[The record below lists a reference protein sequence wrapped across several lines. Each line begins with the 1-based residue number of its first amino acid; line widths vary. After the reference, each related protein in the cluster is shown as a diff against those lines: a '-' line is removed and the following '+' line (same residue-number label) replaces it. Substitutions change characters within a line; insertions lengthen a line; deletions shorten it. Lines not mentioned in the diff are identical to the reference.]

1 MLYVRVYLQC
11 ITANP
16 VTSANVCVC
25 GCMWCHLF
33 QSRFSELPLKQN
45 PMSHS
50 LSSCCSPSPALDF
63 SLLLKSSLD
72 RTTWIGFLLQRKQS
86 LFFPNSKCI
95 LPTEKSITI
104 NQISWRKKIK
114 QKPGTCWDGSSR
126 GCHSLVLVKNSESTL
141 AYDMRHRLLLK
152 RFNGSQFNLNW
163 KNPPNDFL

>member
-1 MLYVRVYLQC
+1 MHPLKTSQLGEKMSYLMYSISHDNHVSVC
-11 ITANP
+11 MHLGLCMNMC
-16 VTSANVCVC
+16 ANVWPCIIFINICALCTCPSLSASLQTQSHLLMCVYVAPC
-25 GCMWCHLF
+25 GGIYSR
-33 QSRFSELPLKQN
+33 SRFSELPLNQN

-104 NQISWRKKIK
+104 NQISWRKK
-114 QKPGTCWDGSSR
+114 
-126 GCHSLVLVKNSESTL
+126 
-141 AYDMRHRLLLK
+141 
-152 RFNGSQFNLNW
+152 
-163 KNPPNDFL
+163 